1 MIKLEN
7 HMGTITISQ
16 EYFSTLIG
24 RTAVSC
30 FGVAGMANSN
40 TRQQLRSFFRKAKSF
55 DDQGV
60 IVSNSA
66 NGLNIELHILVTYG
80 LNISEISRSIVNKV
94 RYTVENATG
103 MHVENVRVFVDGMKT
118 VES

>member
-7 HMGTITISQ
+7 HMGTITITQ
-16 EYFSTLIG
+16 EYFSALIG

-40 TRQQLRSFFRKAKSF
+40 ARQQLRSFLSRAKIY

-60 IVSNSA
+60 IVSDSA
-66 NGLNIELHILVTYG
+66 NGLIIELHILVTYG
-80 LNISEISRSIVNKV
+80 LNISEITRSIVNKV
-94 RYTVENATG
+94 KYTVENATG
-103 MHVENVRVFVDGMKT
+103 LKVETVRVYVDGMKT